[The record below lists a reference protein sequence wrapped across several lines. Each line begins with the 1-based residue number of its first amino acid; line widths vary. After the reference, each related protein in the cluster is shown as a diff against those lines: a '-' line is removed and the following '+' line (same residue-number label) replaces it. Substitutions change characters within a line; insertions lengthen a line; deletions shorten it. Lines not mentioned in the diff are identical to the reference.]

1 MAPQPRPKARTV
13 SGPDTRSR
21 RQLALMLAPYLIGLV
36 GLVLVPAVVTLA
48 LAFTEYDLLRPPT
61 WAGLDNFTALVDD
74 PIFRVALL
82 NSVVFALV
90 AVPLRVLLALGLA
103 LLLHRRAAGTGT
115 ARTAALLP
123 TAVPEIAYGLLW
135 LWLFNPLYG
144 PINQLLRIG
153 GEQGLT
159 VLGRTPPQWLTDPTS
174 ARAGIILM
182 SLFTMGETFVVLLA
196 ARRALP
202 RDVYEMAAIEDATG
216 WDVFR
221 RVTLPLMAPVL
232 ALLAVRDAIA
242 SLHFT
247 FVPAFVV
254 TDGGPPPYATTYLSL
269 FVYQTGF
276 EYLRYGYAAAATLV
290 MMLLTVA
297 AVLVQ
302 WRLIRRYRRFYRL

>member
-1 MAPQPRPKARTV
+1 
-13 SGPDTRSR
+13 
-21 RQLALMLAPYLIGLV
+21 MLAPYLVGLV
-36 GLVLVPAVVTLA
+36 GLVLLPALGILA
-48 LAFTEYDLLRPPT
+48 LAFSHYDLVRPPA
-61 WAGLDNFTALVDD
+61 WAGFDNFTALVED
-74 PIFRVALL
+74 PIFRIAVTNTL
-82 NSVVFALV
+82 VFAMV

-103 LLLHRRAAGTGT
+103 LLLHRRAPGAGTGR
-115 ARTAALLP
+115 AAALLP

-135 LWLFNPLYG
+135 LWLLNPLYG
-144 PINQLLRIG
+144 PINQVLRVG
-153 GEQGLT
+153 GENGLT
-159 VLGRTPPQWLTDPTS
+159 ALGRTPPQWLTDPTD
-174 ARAGIILM
+174 ARAAIILM

-202 RDVYEMAAIEDATG
+202 RDVYEMAAVEDATG
-216 WDVFR
+216 WDMFR
-221 RVTLPLMAPVL
+221 RITLPLMAPVL

-290 MMLLTVA
+290 MMLLTLT

-302 WRLIRRYRRFYRL
+302 WRLIRRYRRFYPR